1 MEGDK
6 NIIKQRIFHLF
17 PEPFLLMMLLL
28 VTFVILLTPLTIIL
42 LLIILLP
49 KKTKE
54 SINYSHRQYSD
65 YLNDKCKNSFFIYP
79 ADKDEIADI
88 ISSLVKNKSIGP
100 YSAPHNI
107 ILLKNEISNP
117 LADLFN
123 LSFSSGIFPLVLKIA
138 KVLLAY

>member
-1 MEGDK
+1 
-6 NIIKQRIFHLF
+6 
-17 PEPFLLMMLLL
+17 MMLLL

-42 LLIILLP
+42 LLLP